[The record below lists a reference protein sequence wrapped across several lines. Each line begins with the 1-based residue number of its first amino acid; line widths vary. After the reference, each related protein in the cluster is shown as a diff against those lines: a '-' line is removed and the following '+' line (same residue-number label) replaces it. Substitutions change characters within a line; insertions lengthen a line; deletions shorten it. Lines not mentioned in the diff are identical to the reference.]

1 MRTTA
6 TARFAKRL
14 HRLGVV
20 AACMAVTT
28 LPLLAQAPP
37 KQPKAQPKAPQDDKF
52 TESTDVLAVEVPVQV
67 LGKDG
72 EPLRGLK
79 ASDFTIYDGRKE
91 EPVTGFEV
99 LDLST
104 LPAMPET
111 AAAVTPGAPKAAPA
125 QIAPIAPSARR
136 RFVLLFDLSF
146 TSPASVTKA
155 RQSAKTLL
163 AGLHA
168 SDLVAV
174 ASYSAS
180 RGPELVLGFT
190 ADHHQAEEA
199 LARIGNPEVAA
210 DPLHLTL
217 PPDTGPRAGSMSG
230 NGQRHGNDDGDS
242 SGGGLDI
249 NAVVNAAA
257 DRMALQSEQRDV
269 TSLTRAVAAFAKTLG
284 SIHGRKYVV
293 FLSEGFNDKLL
304 LGTEDDAEIQAMN
317 EASVAGQPWK
327 IDSDARFG
335 NTKLSGLLEKMLEE
349 LRRADCVVESV
360 DPGGLRAF
368 GGENG
373 VKPATGQNTLF
384 AIANGT
390 GGELYRNFNDLSVA
404 MNEMLKRTS
413 VTYVL
418 TYQPEG
424 VKHDGEYHKLRVEL
438 KNAPRGA
445 RVVYRPGYYA
455 PKPFKDQSTT
465 ERMLDAANRVV
476 NGEEGG
482 ALQASVLAAAFQ
494 GPGGPDAKAYVPVLI
509 EVDGK
514 SLLAGMQA
522 ATANQARPLPL
533 EIYAYAMDGK
543 GTVSDFFART
553 LGLDLG
559 KVEPVLQKSG
569 LKFYGDLSLAP
580 GSYTLRILV
589 RNGTTGALVA
599 KVLPLEVPA
608 FTQAAT
614 VLLPPFFPETPGRWL
629 LVRKNAEAPKD
640 IPYPFQMQS
649 QPFIPA
655 ALPVLR
661 PGEETAVALMGYHL
675 QPGVLKADSRV
686 FSQAGEEIGSGEV
699 HLGSRQAG
707 ATIEPDRV
715 SATFRPPALKPGE
728 YMLLIT
734 LTDAAGKA
742 ETSTTSFVVG
752 KGASG

>member
-6 TARFAKRL
+6 TARFVKRL

-37 KQPKAQPKAPQDDKF
+37 RTQPKAQPKAQDDKF
-52 TESTDVLAVEVPVQV
+52 TESTNVLAVEVPVQV
-67 LGKDG
+67 LSKDG
-72 EPLRGLK
+72 EPVRGLK
-79 ASDFTIYDGRKE
+79 AADFAIYDGRKE

-104 LPAMPET
+104 MPAAT
-111 AAAVTPGAPKAAPA
+111 GAPANPAAKAAPV
-125 QIAPIAPSARR
+125 QIAPSARR

-217 PPDTGPRAGSMSG
+217 PPDTGPRAGSESG
-230 NGQRHGNDDGDS
+230 GGQRHGADNGDS
-242 SGGGLDI
+242 SPSGLDI
-249 NAVVNAAA
+249 NAVVNANA
-257 DRMALQSEQRDV
+257 DRVALQSEQRDV
-269 TSLTRAVAAFAKTLG
+269 TSFTRAVAAFAKMLG

-317 EASVAGQPWK
+317 EASTAGKPWLV
-327 IDSDARFG
+327 DSDARFG
-335 NTKLSGLLEKMLEE
+335 NTKLTGLLEKMLEE

-413 VTYVL
+413 ITYVL

-438 KNAPRGA
+438 KNAPRGT

-455 PKPFKDQSTT
+455 PKPFKDQSVT

-494 GPGGPDAKAYVPVLI
+494 GPGGGPDAKAYVPVLI

-514 SLLAGMQA
+514 SLLAGMQGKA
-522 ATANQARPLPL
+522 LPL

-543 GTVSDFFART
+543 GTVQDFFART

-599 KVLPLEVPA
+599 KVLPLEVPV

-614 VLLPPFFPETPGRWL
+614 VLLPPFFPEAPGRWL

-686 FSQAGEEIGSGEV
+686 FSQAGEEIGTGEV

-715 SATFRPPALKPGE
+715 SATFRPPALKPGA

>member
-1 MRTTA
+1 
-6 TARFAKRL
+6 
-14 HRLGVV
+14 
-20 AACMAVTT
+20 MAVTA
-28 LPLLAQAPP
+28 LPLLAQTAPKTP
-37 KQPKAQPKAPQDDKF
+37 PKAQPKAQEDKKF

-79 ASDFTIYDGRKE
+79 AADFTIYDGRKE
-91 EPVTGFEV
+91 QPVTGFEV
-99 LDLST
+99 LDLS
-104 LPAMPET
+104 AMPQT
-111 AAAVTPGAPKAAPA
+111 PAAAAPGAPAAKAAPA
-125 QIAPIAPSARR
+125 QIAPSARR

-146 TSPASVTKA
+146 TGPAAVTKA

-163 AGLHA
+163 AGLHP

-217 PPDTGPRAGSMSG
+217 PPENGPRAGSGASG
-230 NGQRHGNDDGDS
+230 GGSRHGNDDGDS
-242 SGGGLDI
+242 GSGGIDI

-257 DRMALQSEQRDV
+257 DRAALQAEQRDV
-269 TSLTRAVAAFAKTLG
+269 TSFTRAVAVFAKMLG
-284 SIHGRKYVV
+284 SIHGRKYVI

-317 EASVAGQPWK
+317 EASAAGQTWK
-327 IDSDARFG
+327 VDSDARFG

-349 LRRADCVVESV
+349 MRRADCVVESV

-373 VKPATGQNTLF
+373 IKPATGQNTLF

-455 PKPFKDQSTT
+455 PKPFKDQSAA

-482 ALQASVLAAAFQ
+482 ALSASVLAAAFQ
-494 GPGGPDAKAYVPVLI
+494 GPGGPGAKAYVPVLI

-514 SLLAGMQA
+514 SLLAGAQA
-522 ATANQARPLPL
+522 KTLPL
-533 EIYAYAMDGK
+533 EIYAYAMDEK
-543 GTVSDFFART
+543 GTVQDFFART

-640 IPYPFQMQS
+640 MPYPFQMQS
-649 QPFIPA
+649 EPFIPA

-661 PGEETAVALMGYHL
+661 PGEETKVALMGYHL
-675 QPGVLKADSRV
+675 QPGVLTADSRV
-686 FSQAGEEIGSGEV
+686 FSRAGEEIGSGEV
-699 HLGSRQAG
+699 RLGQRQAG

-715 SATFRPPALKPGE
+715 TATFRPPALKPGE

-742 ETSTTSFVVG
+742 ESSTTSFVVG

>member
-14 HRLGVV
+14 QRLGVV
-20 AACMAVTT
+20 AACMAATT
-28 LPLLAQAPP
+28 LPLLAQSPP
-37 KQPKAQPKAPQDDKF
+37 RQPKAQPKAPDDKF
-52 TESTDVLAVEVPVQV
+52 TESTNVLAVEVPVQV

-72 EPLRGLK
+72 EPVRGLK

-99 LDLST
+99 LDLS
-104 LPAMPET
+104 AMPAT
-111 AAAVTPGAPKAAPA
+111 VAAPPGAPKAAPA

-155 RQSAKTLL
+155 RQSAKTLI

-199 LARIGNPEVAA
+199 LAHIGNPEVAA

-217 PPDTGPRAGSMSG
+217 PPDNGPRAGSESG
-230 NGQRHGNDDGDS
+230 GGQRHGADNGDS
-242 SGGGLDI
+242 SNGGGLDI
-249 NAVVNAAA
+249 NAVVNANA
-257 DRMALQSEQRDV
+257 DKVALQTEQRDV
-269 TSLTRAVAAFAKTLG
+269 TSFTRAVAAFAKMLG

-317 EASVAGQPWK
+317 EASAAGKPWLV
-327 IDSDARFG
+327 DSDARFG
-335 NTKLSGLLEKMLEE
+335 NTKLSGQLEKMLEE
-349 LRRADCVVESV
+349 MRRADCVVESV

-455 PKPFKDQSTT
+455 PKPFKDQSVT

-482 ALQASVLAAAFQ
+482 ALQASVLAAAFE
-494 GPGGPDAKAYVPVLI
+494 GPGGPGAKAYVPVLI

-514 SLLAGMQA
+514 SLLAGAQA
-522 ATANQARPLPL
+522 KGLPL
-533 EIYAYAMDGK
+533 EIYAYAMDDK
-543 GTVSDFFART
+543 GTVQDFFART

-559 KVEPVLQKSG
+559 KVEPVLLKSG

-608 FTQAAT
+608 FSQTAT
-614 VLLPPFFPETPGRWL
+614 VLLQPFFPEAPGRWL

-661 PGEETAVALMGYHL
+661 PGEQTAVALMGYHL

-686 FSQAGEEIGSGEV
+686 FSQSGEEIGSGEIL
-699 HLGSRQAG
+699 LGPRQAG

-715 SATFRPPALKPGE
+715 QATFRPPALKPGE